1 MKNQG
6 AWTSSLLP
14 LFLTSKRLNEQAE
27 KSTTLFGL
35 VREKRDPEQ
44 MAFPRI
50 GETDKYIQGITAY
63 WSRDS

>member
-14 LFLTSKRLNEQAE
+14 LFSTSKRVNEQAG
-27 KSTTLFGL
+27 KSTLFGL